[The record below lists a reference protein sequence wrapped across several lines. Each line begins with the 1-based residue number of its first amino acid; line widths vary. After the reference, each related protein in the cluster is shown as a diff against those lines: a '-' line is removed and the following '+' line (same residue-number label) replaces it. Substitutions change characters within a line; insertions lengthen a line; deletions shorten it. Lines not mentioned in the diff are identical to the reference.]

1 MDKVLGQEEY
11 GAIIVAEMDGNT
23 IKSISSGY
31 IEHSD
36 NTYDGNTYFSK
47 SSWGGDYTD
56 FQGRVFKRGEE
67 LEEGFTPAFQ
77 DEGAEKIM
85 LEEDYY
91 LSEGY
96 NCETCGTF
104 HDIEQYYNVSFVI
117 TEHGGFHCKTCV
129 PAEELLIEVTEGE
142 DIFRSK
148 DMVGTEVPE
157 SFEEVETLF
166 CDSSGF
172 GSTTERALTK
182 EQAIRRTEELID
194 EHGTLYSGLTG
205 IGQFQVYVTLYREV
219 E

>member
-67 LEEGFTPAFQ
+67 LEEDFTPAFQ
-77 DEGAEKIM
+77 DEGAEQIM
-85 LEEDYY
+85 LEEDFYHA
-91 LSEGY
+91 EGHH
-96 NCETCGTF
+96 CEECGTF
-104 HDIEQYYNVSFVI
+104 HDTEQYYDVSFVI
-117 TEHGGFHCKTCV
+117 TEHGGFYCKTCV
-129 PAEELLIEVTEGE
+129 PAEELLVEVTEGE

-148 DMVGTEVPE
+148 DMTRLETPE
-157 SFEEVETLF
+157 GFEEVETLF

-172 GSTTERALTK
+172 GRPSEPALTK
-182 EQAIRRTEELID
+182 EQAIRRTEELIE

-205 IGQFQVYVTLYREV
+205 IGQFQVYVTVYREV
-219 E
+219 N

>member
-23 IKSISSGY
+23 IKYISSGY

-67 LEEGFTPAFQ
+67 LEEDFTPAFQ
-77 DEGAEKIM
+77 DEGAEQIM
-85 LEEDYY
+85 LEEDFYHA
-91 LSEGY
+91 EGHH
-96 NCETCGTF
+96 CEECGTF
-104 HDIEQYYNVSFVI
+104 HDTEQYYDVSFVI
-117 TEHGGFHCKTCV
+117 TEHGGFYCKTCV
-129 PAEELLIEVTEGE
+129 PAEELLVEVTEGE

-157 SFEEVETLF
+157 NFEEVETLF

-182 EQAIRRTEELID
+182 KQAIRRTEELID